1 MDRQPLRRTA
11 APPRRTA
18 ATTATAA
25 TPATSATTSP
35 RPTAGDPH
43 APAVRRPG
51 RAVAAVV
58 GAALLGGAALAGCS
72 SSSSAGSAVSS
83 AAGQVGSG
91 IAGAASAAASAA
103 SSALASA
110 AGGLSSSLASAA
122 SSAQAAASSALAGVK
137 GGLDAKAD
145 VSAGAVSFTDGKAQ
159 TTLTVTNHESQG
171 SARYVVQVNFTDD
184 SGNVLDATAV
194 TVPDVEAGKS
204 TDVKAVS
211 NRDLSGSV
219 KAVVANAVRY

>member
-11 APPRRTA
+11 APPRRTVN
-18 ATTATAA
+18 ATT
-25 TPATSATTSP
+25 P
-35 RPTAGDPH
+35 RPVAPPRTTAGDPQ

-51 RAVAAVV
+51 RALAAVV

-72 SSSSAGSAVSS
+72 SDSTAGNAISS
-83 AAGQVGSG
+83 AAGQVESG

-110 AGGLSSSLASAA
+110 AGGLSSALASAA

-145 VSAGAVSFTDGKAQ
+145 VAAGTVTFVDGKAEVP
-159 TTLTVTNHESQG
+159 LTVTNHEQESNQ
-171 SARYVVQVNFTDD
+171 YVIQVNFTDD
-184 SGNVLDATAV
+184 GGNVLDATAV
-194 TVPDVEAGKS
+194 TVPELKGGQS
-204 TDVKAVS
+204 TEVKARS
-211 NRDLSGSV
+211 NRDLTGSV